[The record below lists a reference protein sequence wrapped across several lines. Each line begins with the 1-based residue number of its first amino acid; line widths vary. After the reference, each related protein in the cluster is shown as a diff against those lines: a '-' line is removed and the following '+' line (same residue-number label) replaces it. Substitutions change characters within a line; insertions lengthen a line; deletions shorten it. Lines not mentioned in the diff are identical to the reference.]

1 MGDLPKLLTKAFAIG
16 YLLPAVGLVVAFFGV
31 FHSFGRADAL
41 LKLLLPPDATL
52 AVISLVAVS
61 FTAILLLALNHGLI
75 RLLEGYGK
83 TNPARIFHFYQ
94 RMKFRKLHEQM
105 TKSKAAWDAA
115 IAKKQ
120 PVDPAVVAS
129 YGNAL
134 WQIACSYPASE
145 EQVLPTRFGNIVRA
159 FEVYPGIV
167 YGVESVIGWT
177 RLHGAIPREY
187 RELINEE
194 KAQVDFWV
202 NTWFTGWLCLLVY
215 ALLAALDR
223 GFPSP
228 WIPFVAFAVAFGA
241 ARSAGQAAYSWGVL
255 VTSSFDLFRE
265 DLANRLGLK
274 LPRTIEKE
282 REMWQTASQV
292 WVYRS
297 EKAAKK
303 LDAFRADRIAGK
315 KKR

>member
-1 MGDLPKLLTKAFAIG
+1 VGDLPKLLTKAFAIG
-16 YLLPAVGLVVAFFGV
+16 YLLPAIGLVVAFSGV
-31 FHSFGRADAL
+31 FHVFGRTDAL

-61 FTAILLLALNHGLI
+61 FTAILLLALNHALI

-83 TNPARIFHFYQ
+83 GNPARIFHFHQ
-94 RMKFRKLHEQM
+94 RRKFRKLHGHM

-115 IAKKQ
+115 AAKKQ
-120 PVDPAVVAS
+120 PVDPAVVAG
-129 YGNAL
+129 YGDAL

-159 FEVYPGIV
+159 FEVYPRVV
-167 YGVESVIGWT
+167 YGVESTVGWT
-177 RLHGAIPREY
+177 RLHGVITREY

-194 KAQVDFWV
+194 KSQVDFWV

-223 GFPSP
+223 SLPSP
-228 WIPFVAFAVAFGA
+228 WIPFVAVAVAFGA
-241 ARSAGQAAYSWGVL
+241 ARSAGQAAYNWGVL

-265 DLANRLGLK
+265 NLATMLGLK
-274 LPRTIEKE
+274 LPRTIERE

-297 EKAAKK
+297 DKAAKK
-303 LDAFRADRIAGK
+303 LDAFRTDRNTGK